1 MKTKLTDFLLIIS
14 MVGLMTSVSIA
25 QPLHPIF
32 NSCADIPNPGKRV
45 ECEKVILIDFIYAEL
60 WSYLIEI
67 KKDYPLDRL
76 DAIFKLDTSGHCVS
90 LKIRNTKT
98 ASDESKYQY
107 FNKNITNKNIHI
119 SGFIGKD
126 TCVVYY
132 TIPNHMTQ

>member
-25 QPLHPIF
+25 QPIHPIF

-45 ECEKVILIDFIYAEL
+45 ECEKGILIDFIYAEL

-98 ASDESKYQY
+98 ASDESKS
-107 FNKNITNKNIHI
+107 FAIPKEKRI
-119 SGFIGKD
+119 SSSQIEYIVRFKTHFCQALILL
-126 TCVVYY
+126 
-132 TIPNHMTQ
+132 